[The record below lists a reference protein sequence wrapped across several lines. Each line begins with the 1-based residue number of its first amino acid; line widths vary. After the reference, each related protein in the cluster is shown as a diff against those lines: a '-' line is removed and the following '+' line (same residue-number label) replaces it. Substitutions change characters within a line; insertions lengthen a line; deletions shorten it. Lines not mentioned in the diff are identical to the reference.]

1 MKTTDLILP
10 SYTEAFRCI
19 GTACEDTCCSGWLVP
34 IDRGT
39 HEKFQA
45 LPAGPLRTLIN
56 ANIQITV
63 ESEGRSKPPTFAT
76 LRMTGNHQ
84 CPLLSEDR
92 LCRIQAE
99 YGETFLP
106 PTCASYPRTSHR
118 IGGIEEKVLML
129 SCPEAAR
136 LVLLNP
142 DLLSPVHP
150 AITEPVCSEI
160 AGDATEQSRSPQAWF
175 WSIRKCVLA
184 VVRNRAYPI
193 WQRLFLLGL
202 LCGQLDAIANGE
214 LDCPI
219 PAYLHEFEAIVLVGS
234 LRAGMDALPADC
246 ALQLDVVLRLAGML
260 LTKCNASPRFF
271 DCVHA
276 FTAGIGNGPGA
287 TLESLTARYTQA
299 HDQFYAPFFDRHP
312 YILENYL
319 INTIFRCQYP
329 FGRGGTSPS
338 SRPSLAREHAL
349 LTGQFALMRGLL
361 IGVAGF
367 HAEAFCANHVV
378 FTVQSASKHFEHHPD
393 FLNQVYDLLA
403 ESRMEG
409 DRGRAILLRHT
420 EPPGLASQTG
430 VTGLIAR
437 WEREPKTKATCPP

>member
-1 MKTTDLILP
+1 MEATDLILP
-10 SYTEAFRCI
+10 SYTESFRCI
-19 GTACEDTCCSGWLVP
+19 GAACEDTCCSGWLVP
-34 IDRGT
+34 IDRET
-39 HEKFQA
+39 HERFQA

-56 ANIQITV
+56 SNIQITPDG
-63 ESEGRSKPPTFAT
+63 EARSKLPTFAT
-76 LRMTGNHQ
+76 LRMTGTHQ
-84 CPLLSEDR
+84 CPMLSEDR

-106 PTCASYPRTSHR
+106 PTCASYPRVVHK
-118 IGGIEEKVLML
+118 IGSIEEKALTL

-150 AITEPVCSEI
+150 TITEPVCNQI
-160 AGDATEQSRSPQAWF
+160 GDDKTELARSPQAWF

-184 VVRNRAYPI
+184 LVRNRTYPV

-214 LDCPI
+214 IDCPI
-219 PAYLHEFEAIVLVGS
+219 PSYLHDFEATVLAGS
-234 LRAGMDALPADC
+234 LRESMDTLPADC
-246 ALQLDVVLRLAGML
+246 TLQLDVVLRLAGML

-271 DCVHA
+271 DCVRA
-276 FTAGIGNGPGA
+276 FTAGIGNSPNA
-287 TLESLTARYTQA
+287 TLQSLTARYAQA
-299 HDQFYAPFFDRHP
+299 HDRFYAPFFNRHP

-338 SRPSLAREHAL
+338 CRPSLAREHAS
-349 LTGQFALMRGLL
+349 LTAQFALMRGLL

-367 HAEAFCANHVV
+367 HADAFSADHVV

-393 FLNQVYDLLA
+393 FLNQAYGLLA

-409 DRGRAILLRHT
+409 HRGSAILLRQ
-420 EPPGLASQTG
+420 PGPKAAASQSVG
-430 VTGLIAR
+430 QA
-437 WEREPKTKATCPP
+437 